1 MTQKPEHLGGDRWRV
16 RRYIGTNPETHQQ
29 IQRTKSFRASGPR
42 EAAKIASRILTE
54 LDGELK
60 EMKADKGTV
69 HELTVAYELHKL
81 RVADWSPTHAKRQRE
96 ILTVIDGDLG
106 RIRLADLT
114 ARRVDQWFGQ
124 LMDRSLS
131 PATVAHYHETL
142 RAMLRQGDRWD
153 MCTARAAE
161 KATLPRAVRPEV
173 VPPTNAVVHLL
184 LTNSKGALRA
194 ALYIAA
200 LTGCRRG
207 EILGLRWGDF
217 TGNVMTVHRSV
228 LDMPDGQVLVK
239 LPKSRKSRRYTV
251 DPGLL
256 SELVAWRTLQNAQ
269 FARLRVAVPA
279 DCFIFADM
287 REDASG
293 QTPRRPGWLSL
304 SWSRHRALFKAQSV
318 RLHDLRHW
326 HLSTLAAAGVPMT
339 TIQARGGH
347 ADISTTGIYSHALPE
362 GEEKTRGVITKALAS
377 GKPKKAKG

>member
-1 MTQKPEHLGGDRWRV
+1 MSQKPEHLGGDRWRV
-16 RRYIGTNPETHQQ
+16 RRYVGIHPETHQQ
-29 IQRTKSFRASGPR
+29 IQRTKSFRATGLRDAS
-42 EAAKIASRILTE
+42 KIAARILSE
-54 LDGELK
+54 LDAELK
-60 EMKADKGTV
+60 EVKANKGTV
-69 HELTVAYELHKL
+69 SELAAEYEAHKS

-96 ILTVIDGDLG
+96 ILTVIVADLG

-194 ALYIAA
+194 ALYVAA

-207 EILGLRWGDF
+207 EIIGLRWGDF
-217 TGNVMTVHRSV
+217 AGNVMTVHRSV
-228 LDMPDGQVLVK
+228 LDMPGGTVQVK
-239 LPKSRKSRRYTV
+239 LPKSRKSRRFTV

-256 SELVAWRTLQNAQ
+256 SELAAWRTLQNVQ
-269 FARLRVAVPA
+269 YARLGVEVPA
-279 DCFIFADM
+279 DCFIFADL
-287 REDASG
+287 REDATG

-304 SWSRHRALFKAQSV
+304 AWSKHRALFQARTV

-347 ADISTTGIYSHALPE
+347 ADIATTGIYSHSLPE

-377 GKPKKAKG
+377 GKPKPQKK